1 MIERQL
7 TYPDLGVTPGE
18 IYSQMGYGDSTPDD
32 ATKAETEGMCREI
45 EAFLQPRFCFFI
57 CDGELD
63 VDGCRLSA
71 MGYDFNI
78 GRIITRQLK
87 GSRRFVFFVATAG
100 NDFESFQRSLTEEND
115 MVRVFIANAI
125 GSVLAEKTAD
135 VMEVELEKLLDAYGW
150 KHTNRFSPGYC
161 GWHVREQ
168 QHLFPIFPGGNPCGV
183 RLTDSSLMIPIKS
196 VSGVIGIGPD
206 VRKLEYTCGLC
217 DYAQCYKRKKPSKH
231 QQ

>member
-32 ATKAETEGMCREI
+32 ATIAETEGMCREI
-45 EAFLQPRFCFFI
+45 EAFLQPKFCFFI
-57 CDGELD
+57 CDGDLD
-63 VDGCRLSA
+63 VEGCRLSA
-71 MGYDFNI
+71 MGYDFKI

-100 NDFESFQRSLTEEND
+100 NDFESFQRRLTEEND

-135 VMEVELEKLLDAYGW
+135 RMEVELEKLLDAYGC
-150 KHTNRFSPGYC
+150 TPTVS
-161 GWHVREQ
+161 VRDTAAGT
-168 QHLFPIFPGGNPCGV
+168 FASSSI
-183 RLTDSSLMIPIKS
+183 SSLSFREAIHAESHSPIQAS
-196 VSGVIGIGPD
+196 
-206 VRKLEYTCGLC
+206 
-217 DYAQCYKRKKPSKH
+217 
-231 QQ
+231 